1 MNRNTNNRSA
11 VNQTIDRRSFITNA
25 LLLSTHTRLLVSCIG
40 KNNSFGIPLVPG
52 SEKKIIAFFGDSLTS
67 GTGGTPYGSFV
78 SKAMPDTTIAIMA
91 IGGQNSEQI
100 CARQGGIPIRLN
112 LEGGAFSGS
121 NPVKITWINIKF
133 LSTPASNQECIS
145 KGTLAGIECTIRRS
159 VVSSTSQL
167 EIYTVLPSSASD
179 ATIPADSVFIP
190 EESVRYQDAIQV
202 LWMGR
207 NNNPA
212 KFVDDALRDIEASIA
227 HIRDP
232 KRYVVLGV
240 LKAANEV
247 RGAGLYVLINQL
259 NDQLKTKY
267 GKNFIDMVPPTA
279 EELKAVNYVSSE
291 KDNAEISNGTF
302 PQGLRS
308 DRVHLNNLG
317 YQIIANRV
325 IAKLNELNY

>member
-1 MNRNTNNRSA
+1 MNRNTNNRSE

-25 LLLSTHTRLLVSCIG
+25 LLLSTHTPLLVSCIG
-40 KNNSFGIPLVPG
+40 RNNSFGIPLVPG

-78 SKAMPDTTIAIMA
+78 SKAMPDTTIAITA

-100 CARQGGIPIRLN
+100 CARQGGIPIRVN
-112 LEGGAFSGS
+112 LEGGSFSGS

-133 LSTPASNQECIS
+133 LSTPASNQEYIS

-159 VVSSTSQL
+159 VVSSQL
-167 EIYTVLPSSASD
+167 EIYTVMPSSASD
-179 ATIPADSVFIP
+179 ATIPADSVFKP

-207 NNNPA
+207 NNKIA
-212 KFVDDALRDIEASIA
+212 KFVDDALRNIDASIA

-232 KRYVVLGV
+232 KRYIVLGV

-247 RGAGLYVLINQL
+247 KGTGLYSLINQL

-279 EELKAVNYVSSE
+279 DEMTAVSYTSSE
-291 KDNAEISNGTF
+291 KDNAEISNGVF

-308 DRVHLNNLG
+308 DRIHLNTFG